1 MELGDYV
8 RILRRRGWIIIL
20 LSLLTALAAFGFS
33 RMQTNVYKST
43 LNLLVRPSRNDFGQ
57 SQAAKELLKTY
68 EVWLFSSYRAQ
79 AVIDALQLDM
89 TAGELLGDV
98 EVASDN
104 FSFMVSLA
112 VENTDP
118 DLANDI
124 ARTWGNELIQWQQG
138 ENDQNRQEDRITI
151 EFRDDPQVGSRS
163 AQHARQH
170 PGRGDFRRAARHR
183 GSFSCW
189 SGFIRRHAAQRRC
202 GALSGNPRRRHNTEP
217 VAARWSSGE
226 SCR

>member
-1 MELGDYV
+1 VELGDYV

-124 ARTWGNELIQWQQG
+124 ARTWGNELIQWQKG
-138 ENDQNRQEDRITI
+138 ENDKNRQEDRITI
-151 EFRDDPQVGSRS
+151 EFRDDPQVALDR
-163 AQHARQH
+163 
-170 PGRGDFRRAARHR
+170 PNTKINTLAAAIF
-183 GSFSCW
+183 G
-189 SGFIRRHAAQRRC
+189 GLLGI
-202 GALSGNPRRRHNTEP
+202 
-217 VAARWSSGE
+217 VAIFLLEWLSSGVMQRSE
-226 SCR
+226 DVERYLDIPVVGTIPNQ